1 MSVFDPQIQIL
12 ASLQQYAD
20 CALDELH
27 GIAGNNIE
35 KWKVGLRDIQNW
47 DDTIIGEEVASLLEL
62 DFNIMQLLYEIV
74 HEPPELSEFLHVF
87 MIELSKV
94 SCVRNKEYFVKFGHV
109 DRSNVQ
115 KSVLTRVF
123 RKLALRPKL
132 KEPPSLAS
140 LAPVSPSTTSKA
152 PSKAASKCSK
162 KDSRSCTSRQSKAQK
177 LTAIYNNNLNQILE
191 DQTISLAP
199 SDSVSCLPKQNTPS
213 VVKEESVAKSRI
225 SKQSQMNQM
234 NQMNHR
240 DTTPGVPEN
249 REISIASEIPDFQRG
264 PMFLQTKKNDL
275 SSFASMR
282 SKTQSTV
289 SSRFPSAQPK
299 PHNDMMSGVSLIR

>member
-27 GIAGNNIE
+27 GIVGNNIE

-62 DFNIMQLLYEIV
+62 DYNIMQLLYEIV

-87 MIELSKV
+87 MMELSKV
-94 SCVRNKEYFVKFGHV
+94 SCVRNKEYFAKFGHV

-132 KEPPSLAS
+132 REPSLTP
-140 LAPVSPSTTSKA
+140 LSPSTTSRA
-152 PSKAASKCSK
+152 TSKATTKCSK

-177 LTAIYNNNLNQILE
+177 SMANNNLNQILE
-191 DQTISLAP
+191 DQISLAP

-213 VVKEESVAKSRI
+213 VVKEVSKSRI
-225 SKQSQMNQM
+225 SRQSRQSQMK
-234 NQMNHR
+234 HR
-240 DTTPGVPEN
+240 DITPEVPED
-249 REISIASEIPDFQRG
+249 REISLASEIPDFQRG
-264 PMFLQTKKNDL
+264 PMFLQTQKNDL

-282 SKTQSTV
+282 SQAQSTM